1 MRGDKCYPAR
11 GKWVKISLLPG
22 NVPRNLE
29 NLKRVTTERSK
40 ITVGSESNIS
50 ELFGWPNVIPHFS
63 TQFNYLFSLILSKT
77 HGSHFK

>member
-1 MRGDKCYPAR
+1 MLPSQGEMGENIPFTRKCTSEP
-11 GKWVKISLLPG
+11 S
-22 NVPRNLE
+22 E
-29 NLKRVTTERSK
+29 TLKRVTTERSK

-63 TQFNYLFSLILSKT
+63 IQFNYLFSLILSKT